1 MVENEIVVES
11 ERMMEADPVTGTLFP
26 SPPELLTALQYLHY
40 QTANLSDL
48 RLCKGPQVD
57 LY

>member
-1 MVENEIVVES
+1 
-11 ERMMEADPVTGTLFP
+11 MMEAEPVTGTLFP
-26 SPPELLTALQYLHY
+26 SPPPPELLTALQYLHY